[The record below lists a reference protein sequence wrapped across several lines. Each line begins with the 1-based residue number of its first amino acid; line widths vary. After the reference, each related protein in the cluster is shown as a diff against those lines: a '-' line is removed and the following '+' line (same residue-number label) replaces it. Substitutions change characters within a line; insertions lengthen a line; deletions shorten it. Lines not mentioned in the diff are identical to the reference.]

1 MTRQYAQIAAKR
13 GSRLDR
19 RVQAYKCKLCG
30 SWHVGHSSTGNKNPL
45 RPYRSHEQEI
55 DMNETSMSIA
65 MKQAALRAPAAPSA
79 GTALSKRERVW
90 RLLKDTPSGMTVKE
104 LSARIGFNAGGVVT
118 AMAHL
123 GLLESKVPRA
133 FGDKRRATYFALGAT
148 YADALALKPGL
159 KSPAKAETTAPKEP
173 VPSPTQA
180 GRGEATPFGL
190 PKEVLHMNLEQLL
203 NLRSALNALFSPGSS
218 V

>member
-30 SWHVGHSSTGNKNPL
+30 SWHVGHSSTGNKKPL

-55 DMNETSMSIA
+55 DMSETSMSIA
-65 MKQAALRAPAAPSA
+65 MKQAASRAPAAPSA
-79 GTALSKRERVW
+79 GIALSKRERVW
-90 RLLKDTPSGMTVKE
+90 RLLKDTPSGMTVKA
-104 LSARIGFNAGGVVT
+104 LNARIGFIAGGVVT

-123 GLLESKVPRA
+123 GMLESKVPRA
-133 FGDKRRATYFALGAT
+133 FGAKRCATYFALGAT

-159 KSPAKAETTAPKEP
+159 KSPAKAETTAPQRACTI
-173 VPSPTQA
+173 SYSGGQ
-180 GRGEATPFGL
+180 GEATPFGL

-203 NLRSALNALFSPGSS
+203 NLRSALNALFSPSSS

>member
-1 MTRQYAQIAAKR
+1 MNCCNRPVI
-13 GSRLDR
+13 
-19 RVQAYKCKLCG
+19 
-30 SWHVGHSSTGNKNPL
+30 L
-45 RPYRSHEQEI
+45 RPS
-55 DMNETSMSIA
+55 
-65 MKQAALRAPAAPSA
+65 AAWRARHYGGTPQDY
-79 GTALSKRERVW
+79 TALFP
-90 RLLKDTPSGMTVKE
+90 T
-104 LSARIGFNAGGVVT
+104 
-118 AMAHL
+118 H
-123 GLLESKVPRA
+123 
-133 FGDKRRATYFALGAT
+133 
-148 YADALALKPGL
+148 ADALALKPGL